1 MAEVQ
6 FENLSLAESRG
17 VEQGLIMYYRTL
29 NKAKYSNKINGI
41 SRFNPQCQE
50 YMDVAM
56 LYLPENEIYVGYCIG
71 G

>member
-1 MAEVQ
+1 
-6 FENLSLAESRG
+6 
-17 VEQGLIMYYRTL
+17 MYYRIL
-29 NKAKYSNKINGI
+29 NKAQYSNKINGI
-41 SRFNPQCQE
+41 SRFNPRCQE